1 MPAVPWFA
9 FACLLAAYHARVTSL
24 RSLVFSFFSTIPE
37 REQTGHFFPARSS
50 VLITILSKP
59 GSLGKSQSV
68 TTLFNFPAS
77 CACWAVR
84 YSYTHKTLPTS
95 TPHAFLCCSPCHFS
109 WLVWILQRIQ
119 GHCRTITESRRSLS
133 EPYFFLSTMELLYV
147 WVVNW
152 LVERISWMTDNRRT
166 MNNKRIKVMLI
177 SHVVWP

>member
-37 REQTGHFFPARSS
+37 REQTGHFFSARSS

-84 YSYTHKTLPTS
+84 YSYTHTKHFQRPHPMHFCVAAHATS
-95 TPHAFLCCSPCHFS
+95 ADWCESCSGYKGTTVPLRN
-109 WLVWILQRIQ
+109 LVDRQVNPI
-119 GHCRTITESRRSLS
+119 
-133 EPYFFLSTMELLYV
+133 FFCQLWNFFMYG
-147 WVVNW
+147 
-152 LVERISWMTDNRRT
+152 
-166 MNNKRIKVMLI
+166 
-177 SHVVWP
+177 